1 MCNLIGVFAKGFIP
15 DWADYRRWIEVHV
28 AQTLGKPRPF
38 CLRADEADACRA
50 AFQESGAEREVDL
63 MAVGEDEV
71 VGVGRRARGKQG
83 HVSGWGFCSML
94 VDAIGEAVITAV
106 DPCDFEGL
114 GLGGHYDGAAN
125 VACAPEPEVLGMG
138 AVGEYVMDGNWY
150 VIASLC
156 VVRIAQSDRTAAALA
171 EVGAEGDRLGVF
183 FAAFTEDF
191 ARCGDG
197 AVFEGAAA
205 DGAFCPRRSHGHAGA
220 CVAGG

>member
-15 DWADYRRWIEVHV
+15 DWADYSRWIEVHV

-50 AFQESGAEREVDL
+50 AFEESGAQREVDL
-63 MAVGEDEV
+63 VAVGEDEV
-71 VGVGRRARGKQG
+71 MGVGRGARGEEG
-83 HVSGWGFCSML
+83 HVSSWGFCSML
-94 VDAIGEAVITAV
+94 VDAIREAVITAV

-114 GLGGHYDGAAN
+114 GVRCHYNSVAN
-125 VACAPEPEVLGMG
+125 VACAPEPEVLGVG
-138 AVGEYVMDGNWY
+138 AVGEYLVDGHRY
-150 VIASLC
+150 KIASRC
-156 VVRIAQSDRTAAALA
+156 VIRIAQSDRTAAALA
-171 EVGAEGDRLGVF
+171 KVGAEGDCLEVF

-205 DGAFCPRRSHGHAGA
+205 DGAFCPCRGHGHAGA
-220 CVAGG
+220 CIAGG